1 MARKKQHGL
10 NQSRARQPQQPRS
23 TTRSEKEQTY
33 AERMEQ
39 CIAESPFSSLERL
52 QNFSLYTPRQ
62 DLTNFLVR
70 YEIFKRVLT
79 IQGSIAECG
88 VLRGGGLMA
97 WAQLSAIFEPANHQR
112 RVVGFDTFSGFPK
125 LSEKDAK
132 SESEEA
138 HSGGLAA
145 DSYDHLRECVELFDS
160 NRFIGHVPKVELV
173 RGDAKETIPQYVKDN
188 PQLVVSLLYL
198 DFDIYEPT
206 LAALKHFVPRMPKG
220 AVIAFDELNLKDWRG
235 ESIAVLESLK
245 LRDYRIERCSFGSVM
260 SFAQIE

>member
-1 MARKKQHGL
+1 MPRQKQ
-10 NQSRARQPQQPRS
+10 SKPSRS
-23 TTRSEKEQTY
+23 TTRSGKEQSY
-33 AERMEQ
+33 AVKMEQ
-39 CIAESPFSSLERL
+39 CIADSPFSNLQRS
-52 QNFSLYTPRQ
+52 QNFPLYTPRQ

-70 YEIFKRVLT
+70 YEIFKRVLRV
-79 IQGSIAECG
+79 QGSIVECG
-88 VLRGGGLMA
+88 VLRGAGLMA
-97 WAQLSAIFEPANHQR
+97 WAQFSAIFEPTNHQR

-125 LSEKDAK
+125 LSKQDRS

-138 HSGGLAA
+138 RLGGLAV
-145 DSYDHLRECVELFDS
+145 DSYDHLQQCIELFDA

-173 RGDAKETIPQYVKDN
+173 RGDAVKTIPQYLKDN
-188 PQLVVSLLYL
+188 PQLIVSLLYL

-206 LAALKHFVPRMPKG
+206 LVALKHFLPRMPKG

-245 LRDYRIERCSFGSVM
+245 LRDYRIERCSFGSVI